1 MKTMYKVIVAM
12 MIMAI
17 TTAPMFAGNN
27 VDRKKKPVK
36 KEMVDRRPGKPDRKA
51 NRDRGWNH
59 DRHAAAIEDFLQG
72 QSQGFQ
78 EEEFRGEGRGHPWRE
93 GCQVEPTHQDD
104 DRDLRCQQDFGTRHQ
119 GGSEMTMASP
129 TQHHACP
136 WKYNDRRFY
145 RRSLS

>member
-17 TTAPMFAGNN
+17 TTAPVFAGNN

-59 DRHAAAIEDFLQG
+59 DRHAAAIEVISFKV
-72 QSQGFQ
+72 SPKASKKRNFVAK
-78 EEEFRGEGRGHPWRE
+78 
-93 GCQVEPTHQDD
+93 VEAIHGVKEVKWSPRTKM
-104 DRDLRCQQDFGTRHQ
+104 
-119 GGSEMTMASP
+119 MTVTYDANKTS
-129 TQHHACP
+129 ARAI
-136 WKYNDRRFY
+136 KAAVK
-145 RRSLS
+145 